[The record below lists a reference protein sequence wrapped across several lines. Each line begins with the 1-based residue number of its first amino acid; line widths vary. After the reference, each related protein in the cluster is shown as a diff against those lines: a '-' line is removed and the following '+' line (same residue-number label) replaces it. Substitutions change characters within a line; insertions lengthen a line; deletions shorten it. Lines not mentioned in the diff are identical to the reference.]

1 MQAWQFKL
9 IKALAFIHKMDGLSD
24 GDFKDYYEN
33 QHAPL
38 ASSLLSLEGY
48 ERNYVNSR
56 LNPLYKSLGSIS
68 IFKYQSM
75 ESLDVVGKEMSSD
88 AGDILRN
95 DEVKFMNVRKNY
107 FVLTQ
112 SDQLTEMEFNKK
124 IFYSIR
130 DMKNLNLLDS
140 YDGIKKISDNLV
152 IEPNEI
158 FGIAEYGITKE
169 ASLDTL
175 EHLTHEHPQA
185 IITSCV
191 F

>member
-24 GDFKDYYEN
+24 GDFRDYYEK

-48 ERNYVNSR
+48 ERNYVNSE

-75 ESLDVVGKEMSSD
+75 ESLDVVGKQMSSD

-95 DEVKFMNVRKNY
+95 DEIKFMNVLKNY

-124 IFYSIR
+124 IFYSVR
-130 DMKNLNLLDS
+130 DMENLNLLDS

-175 EHLTHEHPQA
+175 EHLTQEHPQA

>member
-1 MQAWQFKL
+1 L

-24 GDFKDYYEN
+24 DDFKDYYEN

-75 ESLDVVGKEMSSD
+75 EALDVVGKQMSSD

-95 DEVKFMNVRKNY
+95 DEVKFMNVPKNY

-124 IFYSIR
+124 IFYSVR
-130 DMKNLNLLDS
+130 DMENFNLLDS
-140 YDGIKKISDNLV
+140 YDGIKKISNNLV
-152 IEPNEI
+152 IEPNQI

-175 EHLTHEHPQA
+175 EHLTQEHPQA

>member
-24 GDFKDYYEN
+24 GDFRDYYEK

-48 ERNYVNSR
+48 ERNYVNSE

-75 ESLDVVGKEMSSD
+75 ESLDVVGKQMSSD

-95 DEVKFMNVRKNY
+95 DEVKFMNVLKNY

-124 IFYSIR
+124 IFYSVR
-130 DMKNLNLLDS
+130 EMKNLNLLDS

-175 EHLTHEHPQA
+175 EHLTQEHPQA

>member
-24 GDFKDYYEN
+24 DDFKDYYEN

-75 ESLDVVGKEMSSD
+75 EALDVVGKQMSSD

-95 DEVKFMNVRKNY
+95 DEVKFMNVPKNY
-107 FVLTQ
+107 FILTQ

-124 IFYSIR
+124 IFYSVR
-130 DMKNLNLLDS
+130 DMENLNLLDS

-152 IEPNEI
+152 IEPNQI

-175 EHLTHEHPQA
+175 EHLTQEHPQA

>member
-1 MQAWQFKL
+1 MLGWPFKL
-9 IKALAFIHKMDGLSD
+9 IKALAFIYKIDGLSD
-24 GDFKDYYEN
+24 NDFRDYYEN

-48 ERNYVNSR
+48 ERNYVNSE

-75 ESLDVVGKEMSSD
+75 GSLDIIDKQMSSD

-95 DEVKFMNVRKNY
+95 DETKFMNVPKNY

-112 SDQLTEMEFNKK
+112 SDQLSEIEFNKK
-124 IFYSIR
+124 IFYSANS
-130 DMKNLNLLDS
+130 KENLNLLDS

-152 IEPNEI
+152 IEPDEI
-158 FGIAEYGITKE
+158 IGIAEYGITKE
-169 ASLDTL
+169 VSLNTL
-175 EHLTHEHPQA
+175 EQLTQKHPQA
-185 IITSCV
+185 IIASCV
-191 F
+191 S

>member
-1 MQAWQFKL
+1 MQGWPFKL
-9 IKALAFIHKMDGLSD
+9 IKALAFIHKIDGLSD
-24 GDFKDYYEN
+24 NDFRDYYEN

-48 ERNYVNSR
+48 ERNYVNSE

-75 ESLDVVGKEMSSD
+75 GSLDIIDKQMSSD

-95 DEVKFMNVRKNY
+95 DEVKFMNVPKNY

-112 SDQLTEMEFNKK
+112 SDQLNEIEFNKK
-124 IFYSIR
+124 IFYSANS
-130 DMKNLNLLDS
+130 KENLNLLDS

-158 FGIAEYGITKE
+158 VGIAEYGITKE
-169 ASLDTL
+169 VSLNTL
-175 EHLTHEHPQA
+175 EQLTQKHPQA
-185 IITSCV
+185 IIASCV

>member
-24 GDFKDYYEN
+24 GDFRDYYEK

-48 ERNYVNSR
+48 ERNYVNSE

-68 IFKYQSM
+68 IFKYQSI
-75 ESLDVVGKEMSSD
+75 ESLDVIGKQMSSD

-95 DEVKFMNVRKNY
+95 DEVKFMNVPKNY

-124 IFYSIR
+124 IFYSVR
-130 DMKNLNLLDS
+130 DMENLNLLDS

-152 IEPNEI
+152 IEPNKI

-175 EHLTHEHPQA
+175 EHLTEEHPQA

>member
-1 MQAWQFKL
+1 MQEWQFKL
-9 IKALAFIHKMDGLSD
+9 IKALAFIHKIDGLSD
-24 GDFKDYYEN
+24 GDFRDYYEN

-48 ERNYVNSR
+48 ERNYVNSE

-75 ESLDVVGKEMSSD
+75 ESLDVIGKQMSSN

-95 DEVKFMNVRKNY
+95 DEVKFMDVPKNY
-107 FVLTQ
+107 FILTQ

-124 IFYSIR
+124 IFYLAN
-130 DMKNLNLLDS
+130 DLENLNLLDA
-140 YDGIKKISDNLV
+140 YDCITKISDNLV
-152 IEPNEI
+152 IEPNQI

-169 ASLDTL
+169 ASLNTL
-175 EHLTHEHPQA
+175 EHLTQEHPQA
-185 IITSCV
+185 IIASCV

>member
-24 GDFKDYYEN
+24 DDFKDYYEN

-75 ESLDVVGKEMSSD
+75 EALDVVGKQMSSD

-95 DEVKFMNVRKNY
+95 DEVKFMNVPKNY

-124 IFYSIR
+124 IFYSVR
-130 DMKNLNLLDS
+130 DMENFNLLDS
-140 YDGIKKISDNLV
+140 YDGIKKISNNLV
-152 IEPNEI
+152 IEPNQI

-175 EHLTHEHPQA
+175 EHLTQEHPQA

>member
-1 MQAWQFKL
+1 MQGWPFKL
-9 IKALAFIHKMDGLSD
+9 IKALAFIHKIDGLSD
-24 GDFKDYYEN
+24 NDFRDYYEN

-48 ERNYVNSR
+48 ERNYVNSE

-75 ESLDVVGKEMSSD
+75 GSLDVIDKQMSSD

-95 DEVKFMNVRKNY
+95 DEVKFMNVPKNY

-112 SDQLTEMEFNKK
+112 SDQLNETEFNKK
-124 IFYSIR
+124 IFYSANS
-130 DMKNLNLLDS
+130 KENLNLLDS

-158 FGIAEYGITKE
+158 IGIAEYGIAKE
-169 ASLDTL
+169 VSLNTL
-175 EHLTHEHPQA
+175 EQLTQKHPQA
-185 IITSCV
+185 IIASCV
-191 F
+191 S

>member
-24 GDFKDYYEN
+24 DDFKNYYEN

-75 ESLDVVGKEMSSD
+75 EALDVVGKQMSSD

-95 DEVKFMNVRKNY
+95 DEVKFMNVSKNY

-124 IFYSIR
+124 IFYSVR
-130 DMKNLNLLDS
+130 DMENLNLLDS
-140 YDGIKKISDNLV
+140 YDGIKKISNNLV
-152 IEPNEI
+152 IEPNQI

-175 EHLTHEHPQA
+175 EYLTQEHPQA

>member
-1 MQAWQFKL
+1 MQEWQFKL

-24 GDFKDYYEN
+24 ADFRDYYEN

-38 ASSLLSLEGY
+38 ASSLLSLESY
-48 ERNYVNSR
+48 ERNYVNSE

-75 ESLDVVGKEMSSD
+75 ESLNVIGKQMSSD

-95 DEVKFMNVRKNY
+95 DEVKFMNVPKNY
-107 FVLTQ
+107 FILTQ

-124 IFYSIR
+124 IFYSAN
-130 DMKNLNLLDS
+130 DSENLNLLDA
-140 YDGIKKISDNLV
+140 YDGITKISDNLV
-152 IEPNEI
+152 IEPNQI

-169 ASLDTL
+169 ASLNTL
-175 EHLTHEHPQA
+175 EHLTQEHPQA
-185 IITSCV
+185 IIASCV

>member
-1 MQAWQFKL
+1 ME
-9 IKALAFIHKMDGLSD
+9 GLSD
-24 GDFKDYYEN
+24 DDFRDYYEN

-38 ASSLLSLEGY
+38 ASSLLSLESY
-48 ERNYVNSR
+48 ERNYVNSE

-75 ESLDVVGKEMSSD
+75 ESLDVIGKQMSSD

-95 DEVKFMNVRKNY
+95 DEVKFMNVPKNY

-124 IFYSIR
+124 IFYSANGLE
-130 DMKNLNLLDS
+130 NLNLLDG
-140 YDGIKKISDNLV
+140 YDGITKISDNLV
-152 IEPNEI
+152 IESDQI

-175 EHLTHEHPQA
+175 EHLTQEHPQA
-185 IITSCV
+185 IIASCV

>member
-1 MQAWQFKL
+1 MQGWPFKL
-9 IKALAFIHKMDGLSD
+9 IKALAFIHKIDGLSD
-24 GDFKDYYEN
+24 NDFRDYYEN

-48 ERNYVNSR
+48 ERNYVNSE

-75 ESLDVVGKEMSSD
+75 GSLDVIDKQMSSD
-88 AGDILRN
+88 AGEILRN
-95 DEVKFMNVRKNY
+95 DEVKFMNVPKNY

-112 SDQLTEMEFNKK
+112 SDQLNEIEFNKK
-124 IFYSIR
+124 IFYSANS
-130 DMKNLNLLDS
+130 KENLNLLDS

-158 FGIAEYGITKE
+158 VGIAEYGITKE
-169 ASLDTL
+169 VSLNTL
-175 EHLTHEHPQA
+175 EQLTQKHPQA
-185 IITSCV
+185 IIASCV
-191 F
+191 S

>member
-24 GDFKDYYEN
+24 GDFRDYYEK

-48 ERNYVNSR
+48 ERNYVNSE

-75 ESLDVVGKEMSSD
+75 ESLDVVGKQMSSN

-95 DEVKFMNVRKNY
+95 DEIKFMNVLKNY

-124 IFYSIR
+124 IFYSAR
-130 DMKNLNLLDS
+130 DMENLNLLDS

-152 IEPNEI
+152 IEPNKI

-175 EHLTHEHPQA
+175 EHLTQEHPQA

>member
-1 MQAWQFKL
+1 MQGWPFKL
-9 IKALAFIHKMDGLSD
+9 IKALAFIHKIDGLSD
-24 GDFKDYYEN
+24 NDFRDYYEN

-48 ERNYVNSR
+48 ERNYVNSE

-75 ESLDVVGKEMSSD
+75 GSLDIIDKQMSSD

-95 DEVKFMNVRKNY
+95 DEVKFMNVPKNY

-112 SDQLTEMEFNKK
+112 SDQLTEIEFNKK
-124 IFYSIR
+124 IFYSANS
-130 DMKNLNLLDS
+130 KESLNLLDA
-140 YDGIKKISDNLV
+140 YEGIKKISDNLV

-158 FGIAEYGITKE
+158 VGVAEYGISKE
-169 ASLDTL
+169 VSLNTL
-175 EHLTHEHPQA
+175 EQLTQKHPQA
-185 IITSCV
+185 IIASCV
-191 F
+191 S

>member
-1 MQAWQFKL
+1 MLVWQFKL
-9 IKALAFIHKMDGLSD
+9 IKALAFIHKMDGISD
-24 GDFKDYYEN
+24 GDFRNYYEN

-48 ERNYVNSR
+48 ERNYVNSG

-75 ESLDVVGKEMSSD
+75 ESLDVVGKQMSSE

-95 DEVKFMNVRKNY
+95 DEVKFMNVSKNY

-124 IFYSIR
+124 IFFSAK
-130 DMKNLNLLDS
+130 DMKNLSLLDS
-140 YDGIKKISDNLV
+140 YDGIKKISENIV
-152 IEPNEI
+152 IEPNQI

-175 EHLTHEHPQA
+175 EHLTQEHPQA

>member
-24 GDFKDYYEN
+24 DDFRDYYEK

-48 ERNYVNSR
+48 ERNYVNSE

-75 ESLDVVGKEMSSD
+75 ESLDVVGKQMSSD

-124 IFYSIR
+124 IFYSVR

-175 EHLTHEHPQA
+175 EHLTQEHPQA

>member
-1 MQAWQFKL
+1 MQGWPFKL
-9 IKALAFIHKMDGLSD
+9 IKALAFIHKIDGLSD
-24 GDFKDYYEN
+24 NDFRDYYEN

-48 ERNYVNSR
+48 ERNYVNSE

-75 ESLDVVGKEMSSD
+75 GSLDIIDKQMSSD

-95 DEVKFMNVRKNY
+95 DEVKFMNVPKNY

-112 SDQLTEMEFNKK
+112 SDQLTEIEFNKK
-124 IFYSIR
+124 IFYSANS
-130 DMKNLNLLDS
+130 KESLNLLDA
-140 YDGIKKISDNLV
+140 YEGIKKISDNLV

-158 FGIAEYGITKE
+158 IGVAEYGISKE
-169 ASLDTL
+169 VSLNTL
-175 EHLTHEHPQA
+175 EQLTQKHPQA
-185 IITSCV
+185 IIASCV
-191 F
+191 S

>member
-24 GDFKDYYEN
+24 DDFKDYYEN

-75 ESLDVVGKEMSSD
+75 EALDVVGKQMSSD

-95 DEVKFMNVRKNY
+95 DEVKFMNVPKNY

-124 IFYSIR
+124 IFYSVR
-130 DMKNLNLLDS
+130 DMENLNLLDS

-152 IEPNEI
+152 IEPNEV

-175 EHLTHEHPQA
+175 EHLTQEHPQA

>member
-1 MQAWQFKL
+1 MQGWPFKL
-9 IKALAFIHKMDGLSD
+9 IKALAFIHKIDGLSD
-24 GDFKDYYEN
+24 NDFRDYYEN

-48 ERNYVNSR
+48 ERNYVNTE

-75 ESLDVVGKEMSSD
+75 GSLDIIDKQMSSD

-95 DEVKFMNVRKNY
+95 DEVKFMNVPKNY

-112 SDQLTEMEFNKK
+112 SDQLTEIEFNKN
-124 IFYSIR
+124 IFYSANS
-130 DMKNLNLLDS
+130 KESLNLLDA
-140 YDGIKKISDNLV
+140 YEGIKKISDNLV

-158 FGIAEYGITKE
+158 VGVAEYGISKE
-169 ASLDTL
+169 VSLNTL
-175 EHLTHEHPQA
+175 EQLTQKHPQA
-185 IITSCV
+185 IIASCV
-191 F
+191 S

>member
-1 MQAWQFKL
+1 MQEWRFNL

-24 GDFKDYYEN
+24 GDFRNYYEN

-48 ERNYVNSR
+48 ERNYVNSA

-75 ESLDVVGKEMSSD
+75 ESLDVIGKQMSSD

-95 DEVKFMNVRKNY
+95 DEMKFMNVQKNY

-124 IFYSIR
+124 IFYSVNNIE
-130 DMKNLNLLDS
+130 NLNLLDA
-140 YDGIKKISDNLV
+140 YDGIKKISDNMV
-152 IEPNEI
+152 IEPNQI
-158 FGIAEYGITKE
+158 LGIAEYGITKE

-175 EHLTHEHPQA
+175 EHLTQEHPQA
-185 IITSCV
+185 IIASCV

>member
-24 GDFKDYYEN
+24 GDFRDYYEK

-48 ERNYVNSR
+48 ERNYVNSE

-95 DEVKFMNVRKNY
+95 DEVKFMNVPKNY

-124 IFYSIR
+124 IFYSVR
-130 DMKNLNLLDS
+130 EMKNLNLLDS

-175 EHLTHEHPQA
+175 EQLTQEHPQA

>member
-1 MQAWQFKL
+1 MQGWPFKL
-9 IKALAFIHKMDGLSD
+9 IKALAFIHKIDGLSD
-24 GDFKDYYEN
+24 NDFRDYYEN

-48 ERNYVNSR
+48 ERNYVNSE

-75 ESLDVVGKEMSSD
+75 GSLDVIDKQMSSD

-95 DEVKFMNVRKNY
+95 DEVKFMNVPKNY

-112 SDQLTEMEFNKK
+112 SDQLNEIEFNKK
-124 IFYSIR
+124 IFYSANS
-130 DMKNLNLLDS
+130 KENLNLLDS

-158 FGIAEYGITKE
+158 VGIAEYGITKE
-169 ASLDTL
+169 VSLNTL
-175 EHLTHEHPQA
+175 EQLTQKHPQA
-185 IITSCV
+185 IIASCV
-191 F
+191 S

>member
-1 MQAWQFKL
+1 MLGWPFKL
-9 IKALAFIHKMDGLSD
+9 IKALAFIHKIDGLSD
-24 GDFKDYYEN
+24 NDFRDYYEN

-48 ERNYVNSR
+48 ERNYVNSE

-75 ESLDVVGKEMSSD
+75 GSLDIIDKQMSSD

-95 DEVKFMNVRKNY
+95 DETKFMNVPKNY

-112 SDQLTEMEFNKK
+112 SDQLNEIEFNKK
-124 IFYSIR
+124 IFYSANS
-130 DMKNLNLLDS
+130 KENLNLLDS

-158 FGIAEYGITKE
+158 VGIAEYGITKE
-169 ASLDTL
+169 VSLNTL
-175 EHLTHEHPQA
+175 EQLTQKHPQA
-185 IITSCV
+185 IIASSV
-191 F
+191 S

>member
-56 LNPLYKSLGSIS
+56 LNLLYESLGSIS

-75 ESLDVVGKEMSSD
+75 EALDVVGKQMSSD

-95 DEVKFMNVRKNY
+95 DEVKFMNVPKNY

-112 SDQLTEMEFNKK
+112 SDQLTKMEFNKK
-124 IFYSIR
+124 IFYSVR
-130 DMKNLNLLDS
+130 DMENLNLLDS
-140 YDGIKKISDNLV
+140 YDGIKKISNNLV
-152 IEPNEI
+152 IEPNQI

-175 EHLTHEHPQA
+175 EHLTQEHPQA

>member
-1 MQAWQFKL
+1 MQGWPFKL
-9 IKALAFIHKMDGLSD
+9 IKALAFIHKIDGLSD
-24 GDFKDYYEN
+24 NDFRDYYEN

-48 ERNYVNSR
+48 ERNYVNSE

-75 ESLDVVGKEMSSD
+75 GSLDIIDKQMSSD

-95 DEVKFMNVRKNY
+95 DETKFMNVPKNY

-112 SDQLTEMEFNKK
+112 SDQLNEIEFNKK
-124 IFYSIR
+124 IFYSANS
-130 DMKNLNLLDS
+130 KENLNLLDS

-158 FGIAEYGITKE
+158 VGIAEYGITKE
-169 ASLDTL
+169 VSLNTL
-175 EHLTHEHPQA
+175 EQLTQKHPQA
-185 IITSCV
+185 IIASCV
-191 F
+191 S

>member
-24 GDFKDYYEN
+24 GDFRDYYEK

-48 ERNYVNSR
+48 ERNYVNSE

-75 ESLDVVGKEMSSD
+75 ESLDVVGKQMSSD

-95 DEVKFMNVRKNY
+95 DEVKFMNVPKNY

-124 IFYSIR
+124 IFYSVR
-130 DMKNLNLLDS
+130 DMENLNLLDS
-140 YDGIKKISDNLV
+140 YDGIKKISNNLV
-152 IEPNEI
+152 IEPNQI

-175 EHLTHEHPQA
+175 EHLTQEHPQA

>member
-48 ERNYVNSR
+48 ERNYVNSG
-56 LNPLYKSLGSIS
+56 LNQLYKSLGSIS

-124 IFYSIR
+124 IFYSVR

-140 YDGIKKISDNLV
+140 YDGIEKISDNLI
-152 IEPNEI
+152 IEPNQI
-158 FGIAEYGITKE
+158 LGIAEYGITKE
-169 ASLDTL
+169 ASLDTM
-175 EHLTHEHPQA
+175 EHLTQEHPQA

>member
-1 MQAWQFKL
+1 MQGWPFKL

-24 GDFKDYYEN
+24 GDFRDYYEK

-48 ERNYVNSR
+48 ERNYVNSE

-75 ESLDVVGKEMSSD
+75 ESLDVVGKQMSSN

-95 DEVKFMNVRKNY
+95 DEIKFMNVLKNY

-112 SDQLTEMEFNKK
+112 SDQLTEMEFKKK
-124 IFYSIR
+124 IFYFANN
-130 DMKNLNLLDS
+130 MENLNLLDC
-140 YDGIKKISDNLV
+140 YDGIQKISDNLV
-152 IEPNEI
+152 IEPNQI
-158 FGIAEYGITKE
+158 IGIAEYGVTKE

-175 EHLTHEHPQA
+175 EYLTQEHPQA